1 MTQTRWAVA
10 GPDGTSLEIEG
21 RRFSSNDEG
30 ASMLCQFV
38 CKLMGRHVHIAN
50 CRSADGGPCYGTDV
64 EHINEK
70 LSPDPDKAKD
80 SITHA
85 LYWRRMGA

>member
-21 RRFSSNDEG
+21 RKVSSNDEG
-30 ASMLCQFV
+30 APMLCNFV
-38 CKLMGRHVHIAN
+38 CLSMGRHVHIAN
-50 CRSADGGPCYGTDV
+50 CRSADGGPCYGADI
-64 EHINEK
+64 EHIDER

-80 SITHA
+80 YIAHA